1 MEYRTLLLD
10 ADGTLLDFPRDEE
23 AAFTSLYDAYFA
35 GQRPYSPEYLRC
47 YDRCNARWWEKLER
61 GECTKPE
68 LYVGRYVDF
77 LRETGLSG
85 QPEVLTQEYFK
96 RLGQGGALLPG
107 ALGFVEKCAGKYEL
121 YIVTNGNAATQKTRL
136 ENSGLMRWVKEYFVS
151 EDAGAAKPDPRYFDY
166 VFSRLP
172 HVRRETSLVIGDSLT
187 SDIQGAV
194 NAGLHSLYYH
204 PDGPVACAGTP
215 PYTYEAGSYQEVL
228 GILGL

>member
-10 ADGTLLDFPRDEE
+10 ADGTLLDFPQDMEN
-23 AAFTSLYDAYFA
+23 AFTSLYADAFA
-35 GQRPYSPEYLRC
+35 SQRPYSPEYLRC
-47 YDRCNARWWEKLER
+47 YSRCNDRWWKKLER

-68 LYVGRYVDF
+68 LYVGRFVDF
-77 LRETGLSG
+77 LAETGLSG
-85 QPEVLTQEYFK
+85 QPEVLTQEYFR

-107 ALGFVEKCAGKYEL
+107 ALGFVEKLAGKYEL

-136 ENSGLMRWVKEYFVS
+136 ENSGLLRWVKDYFVS

-166 VFSRLP
+166 VFARLP
-172 HVRRETSLVIGDSLT
+172 HARREASLVMGDSLT

-194 NAGLHSLYYH
+194 NAGLDSLYYH
-204 PDGPVACAGTP
+204 PDGPVSCIGAP
-215 PYTYEAGSYQEVL
+215 PYTYEAASYQEAL